1 MALPKNLDGDSLPR
15 CREHSN
21 ILVETLELGILW
33 DEYGLVGDVVVHTY
47 FYTLFIGP
55 YLRAT
60 PPALHGGFST
70 CRYPRAVSTRH
81 SPSAYQRDF

>member
-33 DEYGLVGDVVVHTY
+33 DEYGLVGDVVVHVY
-47 FYTLFIGP
+47 FYTLFICP
-55 YLRAT
+55 YL
-60 PPALHGGFST
+60 
-70 CRYPRAVSTRH
+70 
-81 SPSAYQRDF
+81 